1 MQVGQTGSSA
11 TTPARSGATA
21 PEASGV
27 TAPAGSGVT
36 APEASAA
43 SGDPSWCPRCDD
55 LAATAPGTP
64 CTACA
69 TPRAAIGPT
78 RDDAAPF
85 DLANRLG
92 LGGRRP
98 LATPPR
104 RPAGAPAL
112 GSPGAGG
119 GPAGPGDR
127 RPVAAL
133 GPELAAPA
141 ALGPEP
147 AAPAAL
153 DLESAVPAG
162 LGLEPAAPALVVTGS
177 VGPGWSPAGA
187 GRPVPEGLDRLSK
200 VLASG
205 RPAAGAG
212 GSGRRWLVG
221 LLALGLVL
229 GAVAARGPG
238 FAPAERRPPAAAPAP
253 ATTVAQP
260 GRQQATDPLSG
271 FPVVPEPAARP
282 GRALPTRGP
291 APVSGAAGSMIVRY
305 GGWLWRQRLAGGPA
319 APVGPI
325 PGTPVA
331 ALSPDGRQLA
341 LVHAVRGRQVVE
353 VRTLDGHVQRVVN
366 GSGPAWS
373 RDGRLAYVRTPGSQR
388 AVTMSMS
395 LSRRVPGPEL
405 RVVGDGVWS
414 TVPLPSTLGSAR
426 AGWTGDGKV
435 LLLGR
440 DRPMAGLFRV
450 DVARNRLESLSP
462 TAGGEALALGL
473 PRAADA
479 SGPLGNALAGTPPLL
494 VALAPDG
501 RKVALV
507 TRAKGGSRLEVA
519 GPSGRVR
526 IDLPVDRFRSVHW
539 APAGNL
545 VWLHGTAHLWAVH
558 VATRR
563 VAGGTPGLPRGA
575 TVLGLVP

>member
-1 MQVGQTGSSA
+1 MQVRQTGSGA
-11 TTPARSGATA
+11 TAPAGSGATA
-21 PEASGV
+21 PEASG
-27 TAPAGSGVT
+27 AT

-43 SGDPSWCPRCDD
+43 AGDPSWCPRCDD
-55 LAATAPGTP
+55 LAVTAPGTP

-85 DLANRLG
+85 DLVCRLG

-98 LATPPR
+98 LAAPRR

-112 GSPGAGG
+112 DPPTGPAGAGG
-119 GPAGPGDR
+119 GPAAAGGHSGRRGHRPAGPGGR
-127 RPVAAL
+127 RPVPAL

-147 AAPAAL
+147 AAPA
-153 DLESAVPAG
+153 
-162 LGLEPAAPALVVTGS
+162 LVVTGS
-177 VGPGWSPAGA
+177 VRPGWSPAGA
-187 GRPVPEGLDRLSK
+187 GRPAPEELGHLSK

-221 LLALGLVL
+221 LLVLGLGV
-229 GAVAARGPG
+229 GAVAVRGPG
-238 FAPAERRPPAAAPAP
+238 FAPAERRTPAAAPAP
-253 ATTVAQP
+253 ATTLAQP

-305 GGWLWRQRLAGGPA
+305 GGWLWRQRMAGGPA

-325 PGTPVA
+325 PDTLVA

-373 RDGRLAYVRTPGSQR
+373 RDGRLAYVRAPGSQR

-395 LSRRVPGPEL
+395 LSRRIPGPEL

-450 DVARNRLESLSP
+450 DVVRNRLESLSLA
-462 TAGGEALALGL
+462 AGGEALALGL

-479 SGPLGNALAGTPPLL
+479 SGPLGNALAGTPPPL

-501 RKVALV
+501 RRVALV
-507 TRAKGGSRLEVA
+507 TRANGRSRLEVA

-526 IDLPVDRFRSVHW
+526 IDLPIDRFRSVHW

-558 VATRR
+558 LATRR
-563 VAGGTPGLPRGA
+563 VVGGAPGLPRGA